1 MSRLI
6 DADALMELIEKT
18 HCTGCNNYNKVR
30 CRACSIGDML
40 DYLDDAPTVDQWHY
54 PSKEG
59 YPDEDVECLVYTTS
73 GNKFIAIRDST
84 DKCWF
89 TGECFDE
96 FLRDDCVACWQYIV
110 PPKEEA

>member
-6 DADALMELIEKT
+6 DADELLGMLSKGYETKRALDL
-18 HCTGCNNYNKVR
+18 
-30 CRACSIGDML
+30 L
-40 DYLDDAPTVDQWHY
+40 PTVDPWKY

-73 GNKFIAIRDST
+73 GHKFIAIRDSS
-84 DKCWF
+84 DKCWC
-89 TGECFDE
+89 TGEFFDE
-96 FLRDDCVACWQYIV
+96 FLRDDCVIAWQYIV